1 MEICC
6 LHALIMLP
14 PCDISYSCPLPLECS
29 QTGTIKASRVP
40 GTQQV
45 PANICSSDQLSTHQK
60 WWGLDKS
67 LFNLLTADSQTG

>member
-1 MEICC
+1 MEVCGDMEICC

-45 PANICSSDQLSTHQK
+45 PANICSSD
-60 WWGLDKS
+60 
-67 LFNLLTADSQTG
+67 